1 VVTLHIHDGPC
12 EFVRYE
18 YCADQD
24 RPGAG
29 GIALGV
35 LQAGAQIGGAIQ
47 LKSATANCLARA
59 NQEMFNPLG
68 LEVL

>member
-1 VVTLHIHDGPC
+1 MIYCARGIHHEPC
-12 EFVRYE
+12 VLV
-18 YCADQD
+18 YCADED